1 MPSLVPCVRI
11 PGPGK
16 RRTSDPAAAERRARV
31 TDNWD
36 LNRDQVLLLQ
46 QYKQEFPA
54 YQEEL
59 ERQLRWLERHSK
71 KISPTE
77 LQMARKV
84 FEGSKQQISS
94 LIQTRLLEL
103 GKVDER
109 ATAIDDPNDPVS
121 SSSSSSSLSDPPT
134 KSPSLGHDELAQLAY
149 IPAELRTQITEQSAL
164 LLWED
169 AKKMLTTQRKIY
181 EAEELK
187 SQRKPRWPS
196 ASFSTLFTTSTTTT
210 ISTST
215 TNNDQSRFDHL
226 MASKYAFKILD
237 FLVQNQLITLQ
248 SSRAFFHDLP
258 FVQTVIS
265 YSLAR
270 IKAEVGAP
278 YWKSI
283 DHLTAHWYWPS
294 LNKVFSA
301 LGKKEESIIDFVFHV
316 GKLKALV
323 HLSNGIESTDYF
335 YSAQWAEFSK
345 QFPWRKC
352 FERLGED
359 VGHQSGTEASLSRLE
374 HGDHQIALHDPP
386 IISRKHP
393 QECPAAQG
401 TEEEEME
408 RLIRLL
414 VTTRHSQGITIPK
427 FGLRLYRTETIN
439 LFEFMN
445 NALYPGIVSKLVKNE
460 EFERIMH
467 DSIGLVDQKHERAES
482 LFYLSLLY
490 SRYHSLVIDTQSY
503 LNLLATTLH
512 ARKSKAPHGSFAQ
525 LVEQDP
531 VLAVY
536 SDRFDWILAHY
547 KKLYNSIH
555 SLNPLLIH
563 HLDPKFREL
572 YLSD

>member
-36 LNRDQVLLLQ
+36 LNRDQVLLLK

-59 ERQLRWLERHSK
+59 ERQLRWLEKHSK

-134 KSPSLGHDELAQLAY
+134 KSPSLGLKLAQLAY

-196 ASFSTLFTTSTTTT
+196 PSFSTLFTSTTS
-210 ISTST
+210 STH
-215 TNNDQSRFDHL
+215 DGHSRFDPL

-237 FLVQNQLITLQ
+237 FLVQNQLITRKT
-248 SSRAFFHDLP
+248 SRAFFHDLP
-258 FVQTVIS
+258 FLQTVIS

-301 LGKKEESIIDFVFHV
+301 LGKKEESMIDFVFHV

-335 YSAQWAEFSK
+335 FSAQWAEFSK

-359 VGHQSGTEASLSRLE
+359 GHHSRTEASLSRLE
-374 HGDHQIALHDPP
+374 NDDHQIALHDPP
-386 IISRKHP
+386 IISGKHS
-393 QECPAAQG
+393 QERPAAQG
-401 TEEEEME
+401 KEEEEME
-408 RLIRLL
+408 RLISLL

-467 DSIGLVDQKHERAES
+467 DSIGLVDQKHERAEE

-490 SRYHSLVIDTQSY
+490 SRYNSLILATQSY
-503 LNLLATTLH
+503 LALLATTH
-512 ARKSKAPHGSFAQ
+512 SRKKAPGSFAQ

-531 VLAVY
+531 VLAGY
-536 SDRFDWILAHY
+536 SDRFDHILEHY
-547 KKLYNSIH
+547 KKLYNKIH

>member
-1 MPSLVPCVRI
+1 MVDLAYFSL
-11 PGPGK
+11 
-16 RRTSDPAAAERRARV
+16 TSLWFLVLFPVGLVSIKADSSLGSLGRSIEEHSGDRAERNAGP
-31 TDNWD
+31 
-36 LNRDQVLLLQ
+36 LSDQVLLLK

-134 KSPSLGHDELAQLAY
+134 KSPSLGLKLAQLAY

-283 DHLTAHWYWPS
+283 DHLTAHCPS
-294 LNKVFSA
+294 SESNRPILFKRRGENEMTGLQRVSCDSA
-301 LGKKEESIIDFVFHV
+301 VKKDEPDKSKLQYSEEH
-316 GKLKALV
+316 
-323 HLSNGIESTDYF
+323 T
-335 YSAQWAEFSK
+335 
-345 QFPWRKC
+345 KC
-352 FERLGED
+352 G
-359 VGHQSGTEASLSRLE
+359 SGTSGGGHIRTVK
-374 HGDHQIALHDPP
+374 HN
-386 IISRKHP
+386 SRKKS
-393 QECPAAQG
+393 
-401 TEEEEME
+401 
-408 RLIRLL
+408 
-414 VTTRHSQGITIPK
+414 TT
-427 FGLRLYRTETIN
+427 
-439 LFEFMN
+439 
-445 NALYPGIVSKLVKNE
+445 KLN
-460 EFERIMH
+460 
-467 DSIGLVDQKHERAES
+467 
-482 LFYLSLLY
+482 
-490 SRYHSLVIDTQSY
+490 
-503 LNLLATTLH
+503 
-512 ARKSKAPHGSFAQ
+512 
-525 LVEQDP
+525 
-531 VLAVY
+531 
-536 SDRFDWILAHY
+536 
-547 KKLYNSIH
+547 
-555 SLNPLLIH
+555 
-563 HLDPKFREL
+563 
-572 YLSD
+572 